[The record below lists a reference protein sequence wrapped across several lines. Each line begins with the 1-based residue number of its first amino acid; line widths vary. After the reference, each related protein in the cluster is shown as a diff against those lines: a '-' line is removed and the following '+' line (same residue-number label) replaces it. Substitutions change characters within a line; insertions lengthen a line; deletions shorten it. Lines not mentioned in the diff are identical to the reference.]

1 MHAGMHAG
9 LLIRACKP
17 CLLGLV
23 KAYSIRES
31 QGERRGYRG
40 LEVGSV
46 EAHQQ
51 PGECG
56 AVDGLE
62 LLENEVMLSA
72 ALTKINFCGE
82 LDEEDGTI
90 GEGVPASHKLIV

>member
-1 MHAGMHAG
+1 M
-9 LLIRACKP
+9 
-17 CLLGLV
+17 
-23 KAYSIRES
+23 
-31 QGERRGYRG
+31 
-40 LEVGSV
+40 

-62 LLENEVMLSA
+62 FIEDEVVLSA

-90 GEGVPASHKLIV
+90 GKGVPASHKLVSLIICG